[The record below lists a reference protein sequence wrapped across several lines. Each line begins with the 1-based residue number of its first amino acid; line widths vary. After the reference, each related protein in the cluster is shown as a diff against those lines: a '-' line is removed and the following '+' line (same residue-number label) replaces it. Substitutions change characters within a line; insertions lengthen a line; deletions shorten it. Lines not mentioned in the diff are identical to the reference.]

1 MIADTPVHVTIT
13 HDSMHSGG
21 LVKMLESLRLNARYN
36 ELR

>member
-1 MIADTPVHVTIT
+1 MIADTPVHVTIV

-21 LVKMLESLRLNARYN
+21 LMKMLESLRLNARYN